1 MRTEDEMHD
10 LVVAKVAAHRRR
22 RALLASAGGGVAVV
36 LLLVAVAAG
45 ATSSGPDQSVQAG
58 EGDPTTT
65 TEVPTTTT
73 EAPGETTSTTSTPTT
88 TPPET
93 TTTTEAP
100 TTTTEPPPTT
110 TEAPTT
116 TTMPAGPTSTAITSH
131 DGDLTATFTIT
142 TDPARPGWVSVR
154 AQLEDPTG
162 AHTPEGYPRPQSPWG
177 SVSMVGG
184 HLGDGTSDLYGDSMA
199 GCGGED
205 GLRGPARDVI
215 PASLDETV
223 ELHLPSGPRQLT
235 LKAMTLFCM
244 DEWNTVE
251 LVRDVVVP

>member
-10 LVVAKVAAHRRR
+10 LVVAKVAAHKRR

-45 ATSSGPDQSVQAG
+45 AASSGPDESVQAG
-58 EGDPTTT
+58 EGDPPTT
-65 TEVPTTTT
+65 TEAPTTTTT
-73 EAPGETTSTTSTPTT
+73 EAPEETTSTTSTTT
-88 TPPET
+88 TAPET
-93 TTTTEAP
+93 TTTPTP

-110 TEAPTT
+110 TEPPPTT
-116 TTMPAGPTSTAITSH
+116 TTTPAGPTSTTVTGT
-131 DGDLTATFTIT
+131 DGYSTATFTIT

-154 AQLEDPTG
+154 VQWEDPTG

-177 SVSMVGG
+177 SIGMVGS
-184 HLGDGTSDLYGDSMA
+184 HMGDGASDLYGDSMA

-205 GLRGPARDVI
+205 WLRGPAQGII

-223 ELHLPSGPRQLT
+223 ELTLPSGPRQIGLQ
-235 LKAMTLFCM
+235 AMTLFCM
-244 DEWNTVE
+244 DEGDHIR
-251 LVRDVVVP
+251 LVQDVVVP